1 MTKPFA
7 LCHGAGIDYCANCQR
22 FAESQPEASKD
33 SRQAWIPEATSG
45 HCPYFMASHRSWLDW
60 ELAK

>member
-22 FAESQPEASKD
+22 FAENQPVAAVD
-33 SRQAWIPEATSG
+33 RHQAWIPEATSD
-45 HCPYFMASHRSWLDW
+45 HCAYYLASHRMFLDR
-60 ELAK
+60 EPAR